1 MSARPKIMLLACGSY
16 NPVTP
21 MHLRMFEL
29 ARDHFNET
37 ESHQVVGGIL
47 SPVHDS
53 YRKKDLISSRFRV
66 SMAKIALK
74 NSDWIRLSDW
84 ECQQEAWTRT
94 RLTLQYHQNYV
105 NSYSHLSIMDD
116 NVNDIIPSW
125 LPGNMKEIAG
135 DIKLKLLCGADL
147 LESFSVPGLWKN
159 EDIEAIVGQHGIVVV
174 TRSGAD
180 PNKYI
185 FNSDILYKYRR
196 NISIVTEW
204 IPNEVSSTMVR
215 RLLNR
220 GKSVKYILNDN
231 LIEYIKKNNLYGV
244 NS

>member
-1 MSARPKIMLLACGSY
+1 
-16 NPVTP
+16 
-21 MHLRMFEL
+21 MFNLEL

-53 YRKKDLISSRFRV
+53 YRKKDLISSRFRI
-66 SMAKIALK
+66 SMAKISLK

-84 ECQQEAWTRT
+84 ECQQEDWTRT

-159 EDIEAIVGQHGIVVV
+159 EDVRTFFLFLFLFIDFQFFFVNRLKQSLDNTELLLSQEVVQIQIN
-174 TRSGAD
+174 TFLIQ
-180 PNKYI
+180 I
-185 FNSDILYKYRR
+185 FY
-196 NISIVTEW
+196 T
-204 IPNEVSSTMVR
+204 ST
-215 RLLNR
+215 
-220 GKSVKYILNDN
+220 G
-231 LIEYIKKNNLYGV
+231 
-244 NS
+244 

>member
-1 MSARPKIMLLACGSY
+1 MLIFTLS
-16 NPVTP
+16 
-21 MHLRMFEL
+21 EL

-53 YRKKDLISSRFRV
+53 YRKKDLISSRFRIQ
-66 SMAKIALK
+66 MAKIALK

-84 ECQQEAWTRT
+84 ECQQEDWTRT

-105 NSYSHLSIMDD
+105 NSYSHLSIMDN
-116 NVNDIIPSW
+116 NVNDLIPSF

-159 EDIEAIVGQHGIVVV
+159 EDVRTFCCQSFLLLIFCFLSID
-174 TRSGAD
+174 RS
-180 PNKYI
+180 NRWTTW
-185 FNSDILYKYRR
+185 NCCCYKK
-196 NISIVTEW
+196 W
-204 IPNEVSSTMVR
+204 IRSQ
-215 RLLNR
+215 
-220 GKSVKYILNDN
+220 
-231 LIEYIKKNNLYGV
+231 
-244 NS
+244 

>member
-21 MHLRMFEL
+21 MHLRMFGTIFFLPIIFYLFNYLFNLEL

-53 YRKKDLISSRFRV
+53 YRKKDLISSRFRI
-66 SMAKIALK
+66 SMAKISLK

-84 ECQQEAWTRT
+84 ECQQEDWTRT

-159 EDIEAIVGQHGIVVV
+159 EDVRTFFLFLFLFIDFQFFFVNRLKQSLDNTELLLSQEVVQIQIN
-174 TRSGAD
+174 TFLIQ
-180 PNKYI
+180 I
-185 FNSDILYKYRR
+185 FY
-196 NISIVTEW
+196 T
-204 IPNEVSSTMVR
+204 ST
-215 RLLNR
+215 
-220 GKSVKYILNDN
+220 G
-231 LIEYIKKNNLYGV
+231 
-244 NS
+244 

>member
-1 MSARPKIMLLACGSY
+1 M
-16 NPVTP
+16 
-21 MHLRMFEL
+21 

-53 YRKKDLISSRFRV
+53 YRKKDLISSRHRI
-66 SMAKIALK
+66 SMAKISLK

-84 ECQQEAWTRT
+84 ECQQEEWTRT

-105 NSYSHLSIMDD
+105 NSYSHLNIMDD

-159 EDIEAIVGQHGIVVV
+159 EDVGNFLVV
-174 TRSGAD
+174 
-180 PNKYI
+180 
-185 FNSDILYKYRR
+185 FDILLLIFL
-196 NISIVTEW
+196 ISD
-204 IPNEVSSTMVR
+204 
-215 RLLNR
+215 RLKQSL
-220 GKSVKYILNDN
+220 DN
-231 LIEYIKKNNLYGV
+231 MAL
-244 NS
+244 